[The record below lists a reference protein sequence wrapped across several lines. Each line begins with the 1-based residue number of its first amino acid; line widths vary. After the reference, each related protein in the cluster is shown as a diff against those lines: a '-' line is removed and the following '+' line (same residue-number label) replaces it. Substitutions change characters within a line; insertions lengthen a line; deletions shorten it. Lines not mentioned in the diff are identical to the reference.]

1 MSKKQWGNACWY
13 LFHTLAEKIK
23 PEYTGDIELIKN
35 LIINVCFNLPCPICS
50 THARNNLSKIPT
62 RNITTKEELKRF
74 LWILHNRVNK
84 QLHKPQLSYEACNR
98 FKYARTGRMV
108 EYFKYNM
115 LRYSGQLRMA
125 ITNRNKNMHVKN
137 ILNYL
142 YTNAYKFNP

>member
-1 MSKKQWGNACWY
+1 MIISIRNKRI
-13 LFHTLAEKIK
+13 LLTF
-23 PEYTGDIELIKN
+23 
-35 LIINVCFNLPCPICS
+35 LIIIISSFVHDFLIRIEIIFLILVLLKLLLYK
-50 THARNNLSKIPT
+50 RNNLSKIPT

-125 ITNRNKNMHVKN
+125 ITNRNKNMH
-137 ILNYL
+137 
-142 YTNAYKFNP
+142 